1 MFAPNN
7 MNTETQETLKALIGE
22 RVDTVT
28 PCRNTVSNTPIM
40 FATPSG
46 VVYQAIVE
54 ESAMMREHDGWKVSE
69 KVYEWASE
77 NDSLGT
83 KAINMLAA
91 HLFKERPLT
100 AAENKLKED
109 LLAEHKDTGETR
121 YLGRDWWL
129 HQYGLLGPTPLPSYY
144 KCKMPCYGQII
155 EVTGLAGKGNSA
167 QPCGRARYCEN
178 CEKVIQQLDQGYH
191 FIVLV
196 NGTTNIIT
204 RALGLWRRGSD
215 GAEWTR
221 PENWDRRHQCGISC
235 PHNPSQG
242 S

>member
-1 MFAPNN
+1 MF
-7 MNTETQETLKALIGE
+7 EG
-22 RVDTVT
+22 
-28 PCRNTVSNTPIM
+28 C
-40 FATPSG
+40 
-46 VVYQAIVE
+46 
-54 ESAMMREHDGWKVSE
+54 
-69 KVYEWASE
+69 
-77 NDSLGT
+77 
-83 KAINMLAA
+83 
-91 HLFKERPLT
+91 
-100 AAENKLKED
+100 
-109 LLAEHKDTGETR
+109 
-121 YLGRDWWL
+121 LGRGATRFVDVNL
-129 HQYGLLGPTPLPSYY
+129 QPDES
-144 KCKMPCYGQII
+144 CYG
-155 EVTGLAGKGNSA
+155 VTGLAGKGNSA